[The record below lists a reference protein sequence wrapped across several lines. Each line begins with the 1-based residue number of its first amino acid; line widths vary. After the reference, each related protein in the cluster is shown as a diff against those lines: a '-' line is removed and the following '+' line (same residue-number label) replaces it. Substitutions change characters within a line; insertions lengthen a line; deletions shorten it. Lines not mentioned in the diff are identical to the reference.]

1 MENIQHAVMSAME
14 AKPLEFKKH
23 IEDEINNRIQT
34 LMQARKQDLA
44 KNILNPSEDSDEDEF
59 EEDNNSEETDEEL

>member
-1 MENIQHAVMSAME
+1 
-14 AKPLEFKKH
+14 
-23 IEDEINNRIQT
+23 
-34 LMQARKQDLA
+34 MQARKQDLA